1 MYVTTE
7 GQCTRCVMLQ
17 DAACAVR
24 VWRGSDATA
33 VDLDTTPSQTAR
45 VRMNHHANEYSPP
58 HRLRKT
64 YAARTVYYVSMALF
78 SVPILIST

>member
-7 GQCTRCVMLQ
+7 GQCMGCVMLQ
-17 DAACAVR
+17 GAACAVR

-45 VRMNHHANEYSPP
+45 VRKNHHANELSPAQTVKTQP
-58 HRLRKT
+58 HQCYL
-64 YAARTVYYVSMALF
+64 LH
-78 SVPILIST
+78 